1 MKAAAEPG
9 APVSLLHQLLGG
21 AGLLGGHCPSF
32 LRLCPRRGEQGRQP
46 AGVSAH
52 LLYDFQGC
60 CLSFSSIY
68 VPGREQSFGSLLGC
82 QPIYISKPDV
92 NRATSEPQL
101 TGCD

>member
-1 MKAAAEPG
+1 MFNMKAAAEPC

-21 AGLLGGHCPSF
+21 AGPLGGHCPSF

-46 AGVSAH
+46 AGGVSH
-52 LLYDFQGC
+52 LLYNFQG
-60 CLSFSSIY
+60 SSIY

-92 NRATSEPQL
+92 NSATSKPQL